1 MKKINPELNK
11 KDYRP
16 TEMMKAPSNHEK
28 LAAEMEET
36 IAAILYNENY
46 PEENN
51 NINDVRKHGRRN
63 NEK

>member
-11 KDYRP
+11 KDYKP

-46 PEENN
+46 PEE
-51 NINDVRKHGRRN
+51 IRN
-63 NEK
+63 NKAVNKERKKYEK